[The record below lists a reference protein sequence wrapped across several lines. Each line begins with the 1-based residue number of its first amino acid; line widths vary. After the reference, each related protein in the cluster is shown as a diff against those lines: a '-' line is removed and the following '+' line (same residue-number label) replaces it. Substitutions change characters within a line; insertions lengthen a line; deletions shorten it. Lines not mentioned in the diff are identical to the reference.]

1 MFFRRNFTPVSRIAV
16 FLGNPGLRY
25 ENTRHNAGFITAD
38 IIAKEVGTKV
48 NRVKFN
54 ALTATIK
61 LGGEQVLI
69 LKPQT
74 YMNLSG
80 NSVKQAMKFYKLP
93 LEKIVVISDDVS
105 LPAGKLRVRRS
116 GSAGGHNGLKDIIAK
131 CGGED
136 FPRIRIG
143 VGAPPFEEYEMADWV
158 LSKLSIEERKLIS
171 DTALKAAAAL
181 EMIIIKG
188 IDEAMAAFNGEK
200 HL

>member
-1 MFFRRNFTPVSRIAV
+1 MFFRKNITPVSWIAV

-38 IIAKEVGTKV
+38 IIAKELGVKV

-54 ALTATIK
+54 ALTAVVK
-61 LGGEQVLI
+61 LGGQQILI

-80 NSVKQAMKFYKLP
+80 SSVKQAMKYYKLP
-93 LEKIVVISDDVS
+93 LDSVIVISDDVS
-105 LPAGKLRVRRS
+105 LPLGKLRIRRR

-136 FPRIRIG
+136 FPRLRIG
-143 VGAPPFEEYEMADWV
+143 VGSPPHEEYDMADWV
-158 LSKLSIEERKLIS
+158 LSKLNNEERKIIS
-171 DTALKAAAAL
+171 ESALKAAAAL
-181 EMIIIKG
+181 EMILMRG
-188 IDEAMAAFNGEK
+188 VEETMAEVN
-200 HL
+200 

>member
-1 MFFRRNFTPVSRIAV
+1 MFFRKKTEPVSWIAV

-38 IIAKEVGTKV
+38 IIAKELGVKI
-48 NRVKFN
+48 NRIKFN
-54 ALTATIK
+54 AMTAVVK
-61 LGGEQVLI
+61 LGGHQILI

-80 NSVKQAMKFYKLP
+80 NPVRQAMRFYKLP
-93 LEKIVVISDDVS
+93 LDNIVVISDDVS
-105 LPAGKLRVRRS
+105 LPAGKLRIRRR

-136 FPRIRIG
+136 FPRVRIG
-143 VGAPPFEEYEMADWV
+143 VGAPPHEEYDMADWV
-158 LSKLSIEERKLIS
+158 LSKLSVEERQLIS

-181 EMIIIKG
+181 ELIIMRG
-188 IDEAMAAFNGEK
+188 VEDAMAEFN
-200 HL
+200 

>member
-1 MFFRRNFTPVSRIAV
+1 MFFRKVTTPVSWIAV

-38 IIAKEVGTKV
+38 IIAKELNVKT

-54 ALTATIK
+54 ALTATVK
-61 LGGEQVLI
+61 LGGQQILL

-80 NSVKQAMKFYKLP
+80 TSVKQAMKFYKLP
-93 LEKIVVISDDVS
+93 LDNVVVISDDVS
-105 LPAGKLRVRRS
+105 LPAGKLRIRRR

-136 FPRIRIG
+136 FPRVRIG
-143 VGAPPFEEYEMADWV
+143 VGSPPHEEYDMADWV
-158 LSKLSIEERKLIS
+158 LSKLTTEERKLVD

-181 EMIIIKG
+181 EMIIMRSVE
-188 IDEAMAAFNGEK
+188 DAMAEFN
-200 HL
+200 

>member
-1 MFFRRNFTPVSRIAV
+1 MFFRKRIEPVSWIAV

-38 IIAKEVGTKV
+38 IIAKELGVKV
-48 NRVKFN
+48 NRIKFN
-54 ALTATIK
+54 ALTAVVK
-61 LGGEQVLI
+61 LGGHQILI

-80 NSVKQAMKFYKLP
+80 NPVKQAMRFYKLS
-93 LEKIVVISDDVS
+93 LDNVVVITDDVS
-105 LPAGKLRVRRS
+105 LPAGKLRIRRR

-136 FPRIRIG
+136 FPRVRIG
-143 VGAPPFEEYEMADWV
+143 VGAPPHEEYDMADWV
-158 LSKLSIEERKLIS
+158 LSKLSIEERQLIS

-181 EMIIIKG
+181 ELIIMRG
-188 IDEAMAAFNGEK
+188 VEDAMAEFN
-200 HL
+200 

>member
-38 IIAKEVGTKV
+38 IIAKETDIKI
-48 NRVKFN
+48 NRSKFN
-54 ALTATIK
+54 SLTAVTR

-80 NSVKQAMKFYKLP
+80 NPVKQAMRYYKLP
-93 LEKIVVISDDVS
+93 LDKIVVISDDVS
-105 LPAGKLRVRRS
+105 LPAGKLRIRRR
-116 GSAGGHNGLKDIIAK
+116 GSAGGHNGLKDIIGK
-131 CGGED
+131 CGGEE

-143 VGAPPFEEYEMADWV
+143 VGAPPHEEYDMADWV
-158 LSKLSIEERKLIS
+158 LSKLSIEERMFIS
-171 DTALKAAAAL
+171 ETALKAAAAL
-181 EMIIIKG
+181 EMIIMRG
-188 IDEAMAAFNGEK
+188 VEDAMAEFN
-200 HL
+200 

>member
-1 MFFRRNFTPVSRIAV
+1 MFFRINFTPVSWIAV

-38 IIAKEVGTKV
+38 IIAKEIGVKV
-48 NRVKFN
+48 NRSKFN
-54 ALTATIK
+54 ALSTIVK
-61 LGGEQVLI
+61 LGGEQVLL

-80 NSVKQAMKFYKLP
+80 SSASQAMKYYKVP
-93 LEKIVVISDDVS
+93 IENMVVISDDVS
-105 LPAGKLRVRRS
+105 LPAGKLRIRRR

-143 VGAPPFEEYEMADWV
+143 VGAPPHEDFDMADWV
-158 LSKLSIEERKLIS
+158 LSKLSGEDAKLINE
-171 DTALKAAAAL
+171 AASSAARAL
-181 EMIIIKG
+181 EIIISKG
-188 IDEAMAAFNGEK
+188 VEHAMAEYN
-200 HL
+200 

>member
-1 MFFRRNFTPVSRIAV
+1 MFFRKRIEPVSWIAV

-38 IIAKEVGTKV
+38 IIAKELGVKI
-48 NRVKFN
+48 NRIKFN
-54 ALTATIK
+54 ALTAVVK
-61 LGGEQVLI
+61 LGGHQILI

-80 NSVKQAMKFYKLP
+80 NSVRQAMRFYKLS
-93 LEKIVVISDDVS
+93 LDNVVVISDDVS
-105 LPAGKLRVRRS
+105 LPAGKLRIRRR

-136 FPRIRIG
+136 FPRVRIG
-143 VGAPPFEEYEMADWV
+143 VGAPPNEEYDMADWV
-158 LSKLSIEERKLIS
+158 LSKLSVEERQLIS

-181 EMIIIKG
+181 ELIIMRG
-188 IDEAMAAFNGEK
+188 VEDAMAEFN
-200 HL
+200 

>member
-1 MFFRRNFTPVSRIAV
+1 MFFRKKPTPVSWIAV

-38 IIAKEVGTKV
+38 IIAKEVGAKL

-54 ALTATIK
+54 ALTATIR
-61 LGGEQVLI
+61 LGNEQVLL

-80 NSVKQAMKFYKLP
+80 TPVKQAMKYYKLP
-93 LEKIVVISDDVS
+93 IEKIVVISDDVS
-105 LPAGKLRVRRS
+105 LPAGKLRVRRR

-136 FPRIRIG
+136 FPRVRIG
-143 VGAPPFEEYEMADWV
+143 VGAPPHEDYDMADWV

-181 EMIIIKG
+181 ELIIMRG
-188 IDEAMAAFNGEK
+188 INEAMAEFNG
-200 HL
+200 